1 MAARTPL
8 EILQDE
14 VRCSICLGIFQDP
27 VSIHCGHSFCRSC
40 ITETWE
46 GLTTNFSC
54 PQCRETGD
62 QKILRP
68 NWELAEVFEA
78 AKRL

>member
-27 VSIHCGHSFCRSC
+27 VSIHCGHSFCWSC

-62 QKILRP
+62 QKSLRP
-68 NWELAEVFEA
+68 NRELAEVIEA

>member
-1 MAARTPL
+1 RIETNL
-8 EILQDE
+8 ETE
-14 VRCSICLGIFQDP
+14 DP
-27 VSIHCGHSFCRSC
+27 VSIHCGHSFCWSC

-62 QKILRP
+62 QKSLRP
-68 NWELAEVFEA
+68 NWELAEVFEVH
-78 AKRL
+78 RDHSVV